1 MALSF
6 SRLMPRALFGVSAA
20 VLVALGGAS
29 APAFAAPPAHSSSGG
44 SSSAHQSGPP
54 ADAAS
59 AQKESTAAGSPPSDS
74 NGNRGHVQIEGAPDC
89 GAAPCGNDNDPHI
102 GCTLTVQL
110 FGYRAGTNRAGVVIA
125 GQPPSGRGIVL
136 TDSFSFT
143 VNGSPQGNTL
153 EKQQS
158 YSITPSQ
165 LAGAGLTPQK
175 NQGYHLRVDVSVNG
189 KHAKSKVV
197 WYGCSAP
204 AGALGRAL
212 VAPDTNS
219 AASSSSSA
227 TAETPDTPGLVT
239 ASATAAARVRAT
251 ADTPAVSHTAAR
263 DSAAVET
270 AAVTAKPSHS
280 RSGFLAFTGWEL
292 AMALSFAAAALA
304 GGFAMT
310 RLSHRRR
317 QLTPAG

>member
-6 SRLMPRALFGVSAA
+6 SRLTRPALAGVSAA
-20 VLVALGGAS
+20 LLLAFGGANV
-29 APAFAAPPAHSSSGG
+29 PAFATPPAHSSSGG

-54 ADAAS
+54 GDAAL
-59 AQKESTAAGSPPSDS
+59 AQKESTAAGNPPSDS
-74 NGNRGHVQIEGAPDC
+74 NGNRGHVQIEGPLEC
-89 GAAPCGNDNDPHI
+89 GATPCGDDNDPHV
-102 GCTLTVQL
+102 GCTLTAQL
-110 FGYRAGTNRAGVVIA
+110 FGYRAGSDRAGVVIA

-165 LAGAGLTPQK
+165 LAGARLTPQK

-204 AGALGRAL
+204 EGSLGTAGLP
-212 VAPDTNS
+212 PDTNH
-219 AASSSSSA
+219 AVSSSNSG
-227 TAETPDTPGLVT
+227 TPDTPDTPVIV
-239 ASATAAARVRAT
+239 AAPATAAARALAT
-251 ADTPAVSHTAAR
+251 PDTPAVSQTAPR
-263 DSAAVET
+263 DTPAVVT
-270 AAVTAKPSHS
+270 AAVKSRPSHS
-280 RSGFLAFTGWEL
+280 SSGFLAFTGWEL
-292 AMALSFAAAALA
+292 ALALAVASAALA
-304 GGFAMT
+304 GGFALV
-310 RLSHRRR
+310 RLSHRRG